1 MLSSLITLLCVAP
14 ICLGT
19 VVVGGSMAM
28 NQIAGVS
35 PQRKPRA

>member
-1 MLSSLITLLCVAP
+1 MLGSLITILCVAP

-28 NQIAGVS
+28 NQISGVG
-35 PQRKPRA
+35 PQRRTRG